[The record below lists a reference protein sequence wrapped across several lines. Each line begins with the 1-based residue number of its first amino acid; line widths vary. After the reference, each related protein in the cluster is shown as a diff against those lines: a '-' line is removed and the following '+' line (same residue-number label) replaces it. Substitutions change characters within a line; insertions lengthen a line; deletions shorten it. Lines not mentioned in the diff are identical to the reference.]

1 MPKKTINDLQ
11 NELDSLK
18 SNLDNL
24 REENTRLYRELK
36 SALNK
41 KSKPKPWYTSAGVWL
56 AILLTLVMIYLVY
69 VFYMSETGHNVIL
82 PEFLNW
88 NLTGHL

>member
-1 MPKKTINDLQ
+1 MPKKTISDLQ

-36 SALNK
+36 AALNK
-41 KSKPKPWYTSAGVWL
+41 KSKPWYTSAGVWL
-56 AILLTLVMIYLVY
+56 AILLTLTMIYVVY
-69 VFYMSETGHNVIL
+69 VFYMSETGHTVVL
-82 PEFLNW
+82 PEFMK
-88 NLTGHL
+88 

>member
-11 NELDSLK
+11 NDLDSLK
-18 SNLDNL
+18 SNFNDFK
-24 REENTRLYRELK
+24 EENTRLYKELK
-36 SALNK
+36 AVSN
-41 KSKPKPWYTSAGVWL
+41 PKQNPWYASAGVWL
-56 AILLTLVMIYLVY
+56 AILLTLAMIYLVY

-88 NLTGHL
+88 KLTGQR

>member
-11 NELDSLK
+11 SELD
-18 SNLDNL
+18 NLRANVDDL

-36 SALNK
+36 AALDK
-41 KSKPKPWYTSAGVWL
+41 KSKPWYTSAGIWL
-56 AILLTLVMIYLVY
+56 AILLTLIMIYLVY

-88 NLTGHL
+88 QLTGQP